1 MKMNN
6 KHQIISQIE
15 KEKII
20 VIVRG
25 VEKNKLVPFAKAL
38 YDGGIR
44 LIEITYSADGKVS
57 DEQTAEQISLLSKE
71 FEGKMLVG
79 AGTVLTKKQVKLT
92 ANAGGK
98 FIVSPCIC
106 NEVIKKS
113 NKLNMPCI
121 SGALTPT
128 EIQKADDMGAD
139 FIKLFPSN
147 VFSVEYVKAIKVPLS
162 HVKLLAFGGIDT
174 SNINDFQNAGIVGFG
189 VGSNI
194 TKKDLIENEDWAGI
208 TALANKYVKALKG

>member
-1 MKMNN
+1 MNN
-6 KHQIISQIE
+6 KEQIISRIE
-15 KEKII
+15 NEKLI

-25 VEKNKLVPFAKAL
+25 VKSDKLIPFAKAL

-44 LIEITYSADGKVS
+44 LIEITYSADGKTS
-57 DEQTAEQISLLSKE
+57 DEQTAEEISLLSKE

-79 AGTVLTKKQVKLT
+79 AGTVLTKKQVELT
-92 ANAGGK
+92 LKAGGK

-106 NEVIKKS
+106 DKVIKKC

-128 EIQKADDMGAD
+128 EIQTAYEIGAD

-147 VFSVEYVKAIKVPLS
+147 VFSADYVKAVKTPLS
-162 HVKLLAFGGIDT
+162 HVKLLAFGGVDT
-174 SNINDFQNAGIVGFG
+174 SNLQDYLDAGITGFG
-189 VGSNI
+189 VGADI
-194 TKKDLIENEDWAGI
+194 VKKDLIEKEDWAGI
-208 TALANKYVKALKG
+208 TALANKYVQALKG

>member
-1 MKMNN
+1 MNN
-6 KHQIISQIE
+6 KQQIISQIE
-15 KEKII
+15 NEKLI

-25 VEKNKLVPFAKAL
+25 VKSDKLIPFAKAL

-44 LIEITYSADGKVS
+44 LIEITYSADGKTS
-57 DEQTAEQISLLSKE
+57 DKQTAEQISLLSKE

-79 AGTVLTKKQVKLT
+79 AGTVLTKKQVELT
-92 ANAGGK
+92 LNAGGK

-106 NEVIKKS
+106 SKVIK
-113 NKLNMPCI
+113 NCGKLNMPCV

-128 EIQKADDMGAD
+128 EIQKANDMGAD

-147 VFSVEYVKAIKVPLS
+147 VFSADYVKAVKTPLS

-174 SNINDFQNAGIVGFG
+174 TNLQDYLNAGISGFG
-189 VGSNI
+189 VGADI
-194 TKKDLIENEDWAGI
+194 VKKDLIEKEDWAGI
-208 TALANKYVKALKG
+208 TAIAKKYVQALKG